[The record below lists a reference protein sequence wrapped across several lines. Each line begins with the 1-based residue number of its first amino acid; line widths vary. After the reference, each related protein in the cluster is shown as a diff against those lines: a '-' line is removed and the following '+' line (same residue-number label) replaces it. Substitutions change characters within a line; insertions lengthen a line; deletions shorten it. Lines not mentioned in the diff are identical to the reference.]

1 MHRLTHKHTSHMC
14 IVRCCF
20 ISSLLLFLAAAPAS
34 AQAPAEPKQNPDPK
48 SAAELKLEEAQKEW
62 MQGDALGID
71 AHKALLSE
79 GDSIQTPIKLLNAQE
94 EAYKNAERRFVEAL
108 QLNPGYLAAKSD
120 YARFLAS
127 RKRYGAAKTALA
139 EALSAANAPQ
149 VFSQDERAY
158 LYRTLG
164 GLYERAGQQHLALDA
179 YRQSFQLQPGDP
191 RNRISLAVAHCANGE
206 PEHAI
211 PLLQPWAGPAGAADG
226 VKPELRALGLY
237 TLAYAQ
243 EEMGEPEA
251 ALENYGRARTEA
263 QGAGE
268 AERAGVAVQAKAARR
283 RLHAWLR
290 DLERQEKE
298 ERRRRE
304 ELEKAIAKEGAEP
317 RPANAP
323 PLEPP
328 PPYETPRARMA
339 RAYKML
345 GDGLA
350 LKAKVLQEPAA
361 FADAQRALQEAPSP
375 EAREALL
382 AKEPLKTFEQAQNAF
397 KDAVQLWPGMARA
410 HRELGLCYNVAG
422 LYDEAGKHL
431 DAAVLYDPR
440 SQSNLAVQG
449 ELRLLLDEWE
459 GALQTFE
466 ALLRVEPEYAPAH
479 LGLAR
484 AAVLLHRNEAE
495 LTRVRD
501 CLDRAHQLGVDREQW
516 AHVMAQ
522 ALFLQEKLA
531 KGEPLPESPRRWTK
545 EPEPKERPKKNWD
558 GWRNLPFM
566 E

>member
-1 MHRLTHKHTSHMC
+1 MDRLSHKHTSHMC
-14 IVRCCF
+14 IVRSCF
-20 ISSLLLFLAAAPAS
+20 ITSLLLFLAAAPAS
-34 AQAPAEPKQNPDPK
+34 AQAPSEPKQNPDPK

-62 MQGDALGID
+62 MQGDALGLD

-94 EAYKNAERRFVEAL
+94 EAYKNAERHFLEAL
-108 QLNPGYLAAKSD
+108 KLNPDYLAAKSD

-127 RKRYGAAKTALA
+127 RKRYGPAKAALA
-139 EALSAANAPQ
+139 ETLAEKSAAQ
-149 VFSQDERAY
+149 VFSQEERAY
-158 LYRTLG
+158 LFRTLG
-164 GLYERAGQQHLALDA
+164 GLHERGGQQRLALDA
-179 YRQSFQLQPGDP
+179 YRQAFQLHPGDP
-191 RNRISLAVAHCANGE
+191 RNRLSLAIAHCANGE

-211 PLLQPWAGPAGAADG
+211 PVLEPWAGPAGVADG

-251 ALENYGRARTEA
+251 ALDNYGRARTLA
-263 QGAGE
+263 QEAGE
-268 AERAGVAVQAKAARR
+268 AERAGVAVQAKGARR

-304 ELEKAIAKEGAEP
+304 DLEKAIAKEAAAL
-317 RPANAP
+317 RPDSAP
-323 PLEPP
+323 PQETPPDYEP
-328 PPYETPRARMA
+328 PRARMA
-339 RAYKML
+339 RAFKL
-345 GDGLA
+345 LREGLA
-350 LKAKVLQEPAA
+350 LKATVLKDAAA
-361 FADAQRALQEAPSP
+361 FAEAQRALQDAPSP
-375 EAREALL
+375 DAREALL
-382 AKEPLKTFEQAQNAF
+382 AREPLKTFEQAKAGF

-422 LYDEAGKHL
+422 QYDEAGKHL

-484 AAVLLHRNEAE
+484 AAVLLHRNEVE
-495 LTRVRD
+495 LNRVRD
-501 CLDRAHQLGVDREQW
+501 SLDRAHQLGVDRAQW
-516 AHVMAQ
+516 ATVMAQ

-531 KGEPLPESPRRWTK
+531 KGEPLPESPRHWAK
-545 EPEPKERPKKNWD
+545 EPEPKTGPKKIPEWK
-558 GWRNLPFM
+558 GLPFM

>member
-1 MHRLTHKHTSHMC
+1 MHRVTHKHTSHMC
-14 IVRCCF
+14 IVRSCF
-20 ISSLLLFLAAAPAS
+20 VFSLLLLMTFAPAWAETPSTPKSSPDAKAAAES
-34 AQAPAEPKQNPDPK
+34 
-48 SAAELKLEEAQKEW
+48 KLEEAQKEW
-62 MQGDALGID
+62 MQGDALGLD

-94 EAYKNAERRFVEAL
+94 EAYKNAERHFLEAL
-108 QLNPGYLAAKSD
+108 KLDPAYLAAKSD

-127 RKRYGAAKTALA
+127 RKRYGAAKATLSEALA
-139 EALSAANAPQ
+139 AANAPQ
-149 VFSQDERAY
+149 VFSKEERAY
-158 LYRTLG
+158 LFRTLG
-164 GLYERAGQQHLALDA
+164 GLHERAGQQRLALDA
-179 YRQSFQLQPGDP
+179 YRQSYQLQPGDP
-191 RNRISLAVAHCANGE
+191 RNRLSLAIAHCANGE

-211 PLLQPWAGPAGAADG
+211 PVLEPWAGPAGVADG

-251 ALENYGRARTEA
+251 ALENYGRARTLA
-263 QGAGE
+263 QEAGE
-268 AERAGVAVQAKAARR
+268 AERAGVAVQAKGARR

-290 DLERQEKE
+290 DLERTEKD

-304 ELEKAIAKEGAEP
+304 ELEKAMAKEAEAL
-317 RPANAP
+317 RPDSAP
-323 PLEPP
+323 PQEPP
-328 PPYETPRARMA
+328 PPYEPPRGRMA

-345 GDGLA
+345 RDGLA
-350 LKAKVLQEPAA
+350 LKATVLKDPAA
-361 FADAQRALQEAPSP
+361 FAEAQRELQEAPSP

-382 AKEPLKTFEQAQNAF
+382 AKEPLKTFEQAQQAF
-397 KDAVQLWPGMARA
+397 EDAVQLWPGMARA

-449 ELRLLLDEWE
+449 ELRLLLDRWE
-459 GALQTFE
+459 NALQTFE

-484 AAVLLHRNEAE
+484 AAVLLHRNDGE

-531 KGEPLPESPRRWTK
+531 KGEPLPESPRRWTQ
-545 EPEPKERPKKNWD
+545 EPETKASPKKKWD
-558 GWRNLPFM
+558 SWQGLPFM